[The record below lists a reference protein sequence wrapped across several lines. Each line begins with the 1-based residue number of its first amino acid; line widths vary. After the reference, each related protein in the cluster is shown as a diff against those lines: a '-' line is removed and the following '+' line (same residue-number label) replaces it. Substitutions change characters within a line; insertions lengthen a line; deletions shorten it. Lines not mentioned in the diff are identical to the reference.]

1 VNDALEFG
9 PPDPLPTQPIR
20 RFDSSDLASLP
31 RDERRKLFQVL
42 LTENGVEVIE
52 YSGPAAYDELVV
64 ATRPLWRR
72 RTIRVRIA
80 ADQVGQGDVDRLA
93 DRVRDASDSEGLML
107 APLGVEGNVAVPSQL
122 SVVGPDNL
130 IKRLERTPLV
140 GWTDDTPFPA
150 YDRLDALYHLG
161 SGAALLDP
169 VGIRWLPVL
178 ALNEIPQELSSHG
191 ATPQDLLERLA
202 FRMLTSVFRF
212 GGARHGEAA
221 RGQLLPDSVITWPER
236 NPSRVA
242 ALVDCKAASHGYAMS
257 SDHVLRFSGYVEK
270 ARPALEAQGYEL
282 RYFVVLSSSF
292 PGSGAG
298 HPFHGR
304 AAELKKTVGVE
315 LVYLQAIDLSG
326 LAVSVVASE
335 IEVAAREG
343 LGWVAAFEHGLVT
356 PEHLE
361 LMFSEATQ

>member
-1 VNDALEFG
+1 MNDALEFG
-9 PPDPLPTQPIR
+9 PLEPLPTQPIR
-20 RFDSSDLASLP
+20 RFDSSDLASLS
-31 RDERRKLFQVL
+31 RDERRKVFQVL

-64 ATRPLWRR
+64 ATRPLWRQ

-80 ADQVGQGDVDRLA
+80 ANQVGQEDVDRLA

-107 APLGVEGNVAVPSQL
+107 APLGVEDDVVVPPQL
-122 SVVGPDNL
+122 SVVGPENL

-150 YDRLDALYHLG
+150 YDRLDALSHLG
-161 SGAALLDP
+161 SEAALLDP

-178 ALNEIPQELSSHG
+178 ALNEIPQELASHG
-191 ATPQDLLERLA
+191 ATPQDLFERLA

-221 RGQLLPDSVITWPER
+221 RGQRLPDSVITWPER

-242 ALVDCKAASHGYAMS
+242 ALFDCKAASHGYTMS
-257 SDHVLRFSGYVEK
+257 SDHVLRFCGYVEK
-270 ARPALEAQGYEL
+270 ARPALEDEGYEL

-298 HPFHGR
+298 HPLHGR
-304 AAELKKTVGVE
+304 AAELQERVGVE
-315 LVYLQAIDLSG
+315 LVYLQAVDLSG
-326 LAVSVVASE
+326 LAVSVVAG
-335 IEVAAREG
+335 EVEPAARER
-343 LGWVAAFEHGLVT
+343 LGWAAAFEHGLVT
-356 PEHLE
+356 AEHFEHML
-361 LMFSEATQ
+361 SEATQ